1 VKWPPAPNC
10 HSRYAPSIE
19 HERVRGL
26 GWYGQLG
33 RRPRRDL
40 GHIEPEVTGA
50 RAGARG
56 TVPQQAFEDEA
67 PGDPGANEDDE
78 VTIRRLQALERRLSL
93 LTTAYARRAGET
105 EAGQEPSPSQADGA
119 PRGWSRLSARDSA

>member
-1 VKWPPAPNC
+1 MGSLVGGLVATLVTLSLRSRAPAP
-10 HSRYAPSIE
+10 AP
-19 HERVRGL
+19 VA
-26 GWYGQLG
+26 Q
-33 RRPRRDL
+33 
-40 GHIEPEVTGA
+40 
-50 RAGARG
+50 
-56 TVPQQAFEDEA
+56 VPQQAFEDEA
-67 PGDPGANEDDE
+67 PGDPGANEDNE